1 MNLQIELR
9 KMIDWIN
16 SQSIVIKL
24 ILWFAVIIFVIIPFA
39 LPAAVLYLIW
49 TILKGKEQTK

>member
-1 MNLQIELR
+1 MNLQVELR

-16 SQSIVIKL
+16 SQSTVIKL

-39 LPAAVLYLIW
+39 LPAAIIYLIW
-49 TILKGKEQTK
+49 TILKGKDQTK

>member
-16 SQSIVIKL
+16 SQPIIIAVL
-24 ILWFAVIIFVIIPFA
+24 LWFFVVVFVIIPFA
-39 LPAAVLYLIW
+39 IPAMIIYLIW
-49 TILKGKEQTK
+49 TAIKSREKVQ

>member
-39 LPAAVLYLIW
+39 LPAAVIYLIW
-49 TILKGKEQTK
+49 TILKGKEQSK